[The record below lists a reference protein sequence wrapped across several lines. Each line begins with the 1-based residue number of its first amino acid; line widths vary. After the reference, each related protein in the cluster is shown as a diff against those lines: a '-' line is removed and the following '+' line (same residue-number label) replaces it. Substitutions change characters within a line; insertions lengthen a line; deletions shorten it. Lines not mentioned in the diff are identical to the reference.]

1 MTTSTT
7 GTASALGGLLREF
20 RRGCVVEGTG
30 FARGTRRTPGLR
42 REELALLAGVSV
54 DYLVQLEQGRAARPS
69 APVVAALSRAL
80 RLTDDDTA
88 LLHRAAGLAAPT
100 GAVRRDVPAAA
111 ERLVARLGPLPA
123 AVYSADWW
131 VLRWNAAWAAL
142 LGDPLRKRGRE
153 RNVVW
158 YEMVEP
164 NPRVWVDPAEDEVFR
179 DAVVGDL
186 RVALLEHPDDAELVD
201 LVEALTECSPE
212 FVERWTSARPARYRG
227 MRKRVDHAEVGPM
240 TLDGDVLEVPG
251 GDVRVVVYSA
261 VPGSVDAERL
271 ARLAPL
277 TTPAGGGGGVAT
289 GGAGSSA
296 RTMRA

>member
-1 MTTSTT
+1 VTTTT
-7 GTASALGGLLREF
+7 PGTTRALGGLLREF
-20 RRGCVVEGTG
+20 RRGCPLEGTG

-80 RLTDDDTA
+80 RLTDEDTA

-100 GAVRRDVPAAA
+100 GAVRRDVPVAA
-111 ERLVARLGPLPA
+111 ERLVERLGPLPA

-131 VLRWNAAWAAL
+131 VLRWNPAWTAL
-142 LGDPLRKRGRE
+142 LGDPLLKRGRE

-158 YEMVEP
+158 YELVEP

-179 DAVVGDL
+179 DAIVGDL
-186 RVALLEHPDDAELVD
+186 RVALLEHPDDAELAD
-201 LVEALTECSPE
+201 LVAALTERSPE
-212 FVERWTSARPARYRG
+212 FVERWTSARPARYLG

-251 GDVRVVVYSA
+251 SDVRVVVYSA
-261 VPGSVDAERL
+261 APGSVDAERL
-271 ARLAPL
+271 ARLGG
-277 TTPAGGGGGVAT
+277 AGGGGGVAT

>member
-1 MTTSTT
+1 MTTRTT
-7 GTASALGGLLREF
+7 GPVQSPALGGLLRGF
-20 RRGCVVEGTG
+20 RRGCTVEGTG

-69 APVVAALSRAL
+69 APVVAALARAL
-80 RLTDDDTA
+80 RLTDDGTA

-100 GAVRRDVPAAA
+100 GSVRREVPAAA
-111 ERLVARLGPLPA
+111 ERLVERLGPLPA

-131 VLRWNAAWAAL
+131 LLRWNAAWTVL
-142 LGDPLRKRGRE
+142 LGDPLAQRGRQ

-158 YEMVEP
+158 HEMVEP
-164 NPRVWVDPAEDEVFR
+164 NPRVWREPAQDEVFR
-179 DAVVGDL
+179 DAIVGDL
-186 RVALLEHPDDAELVD
+186 RVALVEHPDDAELVD
-201 LVEALTECSPE
+201 LVEALTGRSPE

-227 MRKRVDHAEVGPM
+227 MRKRVDHAGVGAL

-261 VPGSVDAERL
+261 APGSADAERL
-271 ARLAPL
+271 TRL
-277 TTPAGGGGGVAT
+277 TGGGGGGAA
-289 GGAGSSA
+289 GGAASSA
-296 RTMRA
+296 RPMRA